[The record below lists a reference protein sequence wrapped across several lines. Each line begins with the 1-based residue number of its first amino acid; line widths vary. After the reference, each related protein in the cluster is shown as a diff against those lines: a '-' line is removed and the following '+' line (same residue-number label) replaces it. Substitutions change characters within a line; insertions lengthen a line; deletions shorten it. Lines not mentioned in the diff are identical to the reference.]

1 MGREIQSE
9 EREMSTAEAIG
20 GKVRRVVALES
31 SGWGDQRNAVERI
44 SSESR
49 IPFWT
54 LDNLRTG
61 RAKTVEGSV
70 INRFNRWYL
79 EYLER
84 KVASIQHEITIE
96 KAKNDDADLD
106 LLETEVAALLRKI
119 AERKASV

>member
-1 MGREIQSE
+1 
-9 EREMSTAEAIG
+9 MSSVEAIG

-31 SGWGDQRNAVERI
+31 TGWGDQRNAVKRI

-70 INRFNRWYL
+70 ISKFNRWYL
-79 EYLER
+79 DYLKR
-84 KVASIQHEITIE
+84 KVVSLQHEITIE
-96 KAKNDDADLD
+96 KAKSDDADLE
-106 LLETEVAALLRKI
+106 LLENEVAALLRKI
-119 AERKASV
+119 EARKATV